1 MRMYGAG
8 ADRRGRCGISPGHEQ
23 EQGKGDYGGGGGDGV
38 HGGVHVG
45 VHSHVGGVS
54 DKSD

>member
-1 MRMYGAG
+1 MYGAG